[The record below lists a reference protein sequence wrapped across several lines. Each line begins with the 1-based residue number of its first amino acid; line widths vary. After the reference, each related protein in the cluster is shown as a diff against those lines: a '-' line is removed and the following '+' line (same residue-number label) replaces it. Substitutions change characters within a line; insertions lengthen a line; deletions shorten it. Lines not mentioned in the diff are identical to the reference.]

1 MNQSLS
7 TNQKLN
13 SNKRKFLKGLLSCN
27 DPILRGVNTAPTSL
41 VHMTSILKLLKVKV
55 KLSLRLIN

>member
-13 SNKRKFLKGLLSCN
+13 SNKREFLKGILSCN
-27 DPILRGVNTAPTSL
+27 GPILSGVNTAPTSL
-41 VHMTSILKLLKVKV
+41 VHMTSILKLLKVKAE
-55 KLSLRLIN
+55 LSLR